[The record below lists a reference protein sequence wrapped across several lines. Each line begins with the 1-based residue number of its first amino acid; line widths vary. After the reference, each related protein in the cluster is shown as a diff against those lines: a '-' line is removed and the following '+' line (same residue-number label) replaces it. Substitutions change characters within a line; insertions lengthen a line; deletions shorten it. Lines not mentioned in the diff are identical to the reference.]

1 MSLTITNVKL
11 VLSNNSTDAQR
22 KLALNEF
29 IETHADMNELLHLL
43 TEPHPINMRF
53 AWFLGDLSVN
63 KPSLLFPHLSFLF
76 LNRKQFGILNFN
88 RSLAKFFLHCGIPD
102 DIEAE
107 VLNELF
113 VWLNSPHSDI
123 STKCFSLKV
132 LMKIVYKYPALNYDL
147 LSSLERN
154 LQFQANNS
162 FTKQAINA
170 IQKLNL
176 MN

>member
-1 MSLTITNVKL
+1 TDVKL

-22 KLALNEF
+22 KLVLNEF

-53 AWFLGDLSVN
+53 AWFLGDLCTN
-63 KPSLLFPHLSFLF
+63 KPALLFPHLSYLF

-88 RSLAKFFLHCGIPD
+88 RSLAKFFFHCGIPD

-113 VWLNSPHSDI
+113 VWLNSPLSDI

-132 LMKIVYKYPALNYDL
+132 LIQFTKKYPE
-147 LSSLERN
+147 LENELKSN
-154 LQFQANNS
+154 LQQLQEIETGNS
-162 FTKQAINA
+162 FVVLIN
-170 IQKLNL
+170 KYLNG
-176 MN
+176 NSF